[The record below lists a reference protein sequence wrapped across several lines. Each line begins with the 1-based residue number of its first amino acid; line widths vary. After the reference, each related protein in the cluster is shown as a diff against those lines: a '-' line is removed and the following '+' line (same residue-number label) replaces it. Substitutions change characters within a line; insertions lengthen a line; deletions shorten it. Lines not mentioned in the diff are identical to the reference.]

1 MMLIKLQNISST
13 TVDVPGKGMVLR
25 SGGTMWANDLTAELQ
40 TAIEGG
46 FLEIIDQMSP
56 GGEELPD
63 GAVTPQKLSAALL
76 DRYVVVD
83 WSDPEAVNPTTQNVS
98 IQLKN
103 LIGTELLAAHTL
115 RITCDEQATM
125 TVGEHGDAL
134 SGDGTS
140 DLIARTDSSG
150 QLDLVVSC
158 DQAIT
163 VSMAAGP
170 TQMSPML
177 DCRDGCEILFT

>member
-13 TVDVPGKGMVLR
+13 TVDVPGKGMVLKP
-25 SGGTMWANDLTAELQ
+25 GATMWANDLTAELQ

-46 FLEIIDQMSP
+46 FLEIIDQISP

-63 GAVTPQKLSAALL
+63 GVVTPQKLSTALL

-83 WSDPEAVNPTTQNVS
+83 WGDPEVVNPTTQRVS

-103 LIGTELLAAHTL
+103 LINGDIAAAHTL
-115 RITCDEQATM
+115 RITCDDQANM

-150 QLDLVVSC
+150 QLDLVVTC

-177 DCRDGCEILFT
+177 DCRIGCDVSFT